1 MAALDIG
8 TSLTNLKSMLS
19 GLTAWQ
25 TICGVASST
34 EAALKIH
41 YGAVEADEENAGCDQ
56 NPCIVLDVSSL
67 STTWKANKLHGKAI
81 FEIRFYMEM
90 PDAEKAT
97 YGTQYIWIWQKF
109 SAMLAAINGA
119 VGGAGQTMIDSLD
132 VPLLPGRLDPDDNG
146 GKSEWN
152 FVLSL
157 GVDFI

>member
-1 MAALDIG
+1 MASLDVG
-8 TSLTNLKSMLS
+8 TSLTNLKTMLS

-25 TICGVASST
+25 TICGVSSSA

-41 YGAVEADEENAGCDQ
+41 YGAVEEDSEDDCDQ
-56 NPCIVLDVSSL
+56 NPCMILDVTSL
-67 STTWKANKLHGKAI
+67 DTTWKANKLHGTAV
-81 FEIRFYMEM
+81 FELRFYMQM

-97 YGTQYIWIWQKF
+97 YGTQYIWIWQQF
-109 SAMLAAINGA
+109 SAMLAAIDGA
-119 VGGAGQTMIDSLD
+119 VGGAGQTMIDSLN
-132 VPLLPGRLDPDDNG
+132 VPLLPGRLEPDENN